1 MRLEKLSDAMNSN
14 AESARG
20 SIEMSNAGEGAQALI
35 DERGQTLTVP
45 ILPLA
50 GDVVLPRTIQPLTL
64 QGEHASNVAQAAITG
79 DGYVALFL
87 NPGGE
92 TETTA
97 ANLAPVGTL
106 AQLHGVTWADD
117 GSVQVSAEGLRAVR
131 LLNVAHK
138 PTYAL
143 ATVEVIKHHDE
154 PEEQVAP
161 LAAQTRRLFEQ
172 LLSLAGEGV
181 QESVAS
187 NIETPDHEALAFLVA
202 GSMPI
207 SPAGKQAFLETRTL
221 SARFVTLI
229 SYLNKALQL
238 GQPQPNDLNG
248 APMGPSP
255 GAGGAHLDP
264 ATLDRVELEE
274 RLRATPLSPE
284 GRAAADNELQRM
296 LLLSPGSP
304 EYNMARSYVGWL
316 ADLPW
321 GGTDEAEIDLA
332 QAAAV
337 LDRDHYGLDDIK
349 KRIIEHLAVRKLRAT
364 RSVPT
369 EITSERNVQPVL
381 CLVGPPG
388 VGKTSL
394 GRSIA
399 EALGREFVRISL
411 GGVSDEAEIRGHRRT
426 YVGALP
432 GRIVQSLARSKSHQ
446 PVIMLDELDK
456 LSSNGK
462 GDPSSALLDVL
473 DPEQQCEFVD
483 HYLGIP
489 FDISSVFFVATANTL
504 ESVPEALRDRLE
516 VIRLAGYTEEEKVQ
530 IANRHLIPRQ
540 MEWHAL
546 DGDDLT
552 WDEGASRQVIQ
563 LYTREAGVRQL
574 DREIATIC
582 RRVASEIAQT
592 EPLQTARP
600 QRVTPEV
607 VAQILGT
614 PRYLPSEPLD
624 TDQPGVVTGA
634 FWTAAGGDI
643 MHIEALMMPGGKS
656 LTVTGQLGD
665 VMQESAQAALS
676 YVRAHAE
683 ELGIDPDFYE
693 RSDIHIHIPSG
704 AVAKDG
710 PSAGVSIALA
720 LVSLMTQ
727 RPVRRELAV
736 TGELTLRGKILPV
749 GGIKEKL
756 LAARRAGLKV
766 VIIPAQNQP
775 DLDDIDADL
784 LADLHVILAETVEEA
799 LAAAF

>member
-1 MRLEKLSDAMNSN
+1 MNSN
-14 AESARG
+14 AQSEHG
-20 SIEMSNAGEGAQALI
+20 SIDMPDAGEGAQAQTG
-35 DERGQTLTVP
+35 ERGQTLTVP

-87 NPGGE
+87 NPAGA
-92 TETTA
+92 TETTVS
-97 ANLAPVGTL
+97 NLAPVGTL
-106 AQLHGVTWADD
+106 ARLNGVTWTED
-117 GSVQVSAEGLRAVR
+117 GSVHVSAEGLRAVR
-131 LLNVAHK
+131 LLHIAHK
-138 PTYAL
+138 STYAL
-143 ATVEVIKHHDE
+143 ATVEVFKHQDE

-172 LLSLAGEGV
+172 LLSLAGEDV
-181 QESVAS
+181 QAS
-187 NIETPDHEALAFLVA
+187 MAPNIEAADHEALAFLIA
-202 GSMPI
+202 SSMPI
-207 SPAGKQAFLETRTL
+207 SPAGKQAFLETLTL

-238 GQPQPNDLNG
+238 SQAQPNHPNDTPTG
-248 APMGPSP
+248 FAPV
-255 GAGGAHLDP
+255 AGGAHLDP

-284 GRAAADNELQRM
+284 ARAAADNELQRM
-296 LLLSPGSP
+296 SLLSPGSP

-316 ADLPW
+316 ANLPW
-321 GGTDEAEIDLA
+321 GGTDEAEIDLT

-364 RSVPT
+364 RSVST
-369 EITSERNVQPVL
+369 EITSEQNVQPVL

-411 GGVSDEAEIRGHRRT
+411 GGVTDEAEIRGHRRT

-432 GRIVQSLARSKSHQ
+432 GRILQSLARSKSHQ

-456 LSSNGK
+456 LGSNGK

-473 DPEQQCEFVD
+473 DPEQQREFID

-489 FDISSVFFVATANTL
+489 FDISCVFFVATANTL

-546 DGDDLT
+546 DSDDLT
-552 WDEGASRQVIQ
+552 WDEEASRQIIQ

-582 RRVASEIAQT
+582 RRVAAEIVQSEPPHT
-592 EPLQTARP
+592 SPP
-600 QRVTPEV
+600 QRVTPEL

-643 MHIEALMMPGGKS
+643 MHIEALTMPGGKS

-683 ELGIDPDFYE
+683 ELGIDTDFYE
-693 RSDIHIHIPSG
+693 RSDIHVHIPSG

-720 LVSLMTQ
+720 LVSLLTQ

-756 LAARRAGLKV
+756 LAVRRAGLKV
-766 VIIPAQNQP
+766 VIIPAQNEP